1 MKNSFKPLQC
11 EAIRKT
17 LQGSNIVC
25 LFPTG
30 YGKTM
35 TYQIPAA
42 IQYGISIVFVPLT
55 SLIADQVQRAKAN
68 GLSPVWL
75 SSNLSNQQEEDI
87 YSSLNR
93 RIPKFNIIFLTPEKY
108 NLSKS
113 VKRNL
118 GYLYQRKLL
127 KRIVFDEAHTIRL
140 IVFFS

>member
-1 MKNSFKPLQC
+1 
-11 EAIRKT
+11 
-17 LQGSNIVC
+17 
-25 LFPTG
+25 
-30 YGKTM
+30 M

-55 SLIADQVQRAKAN
+55 SLIADQVQRDKAN

-140 IVFFS
+140 IGFFS